1 MCSVMRIFF
10 CCGALAAGEFA
21 ASYVPGF
28 ADAWPVL
35 AIAVIVSALFGYGLA
50 VRGWWFVSV
59 FLLGCMLFLLASS
72 AEERRYREQPWLRG
86 RERRVRPAC
95 DEGGVAGS
103 VRRDLSRRLALGLER
118 ERETVALSR
127 AILLGER
134 SRLPRRTKQLF
145 VDSGTMHVFAISGL
159 HVMAVADVLT
169 CLLRLLWLP
178 RPVAGWLAIP
188 LLWGYVRLIGWPP
201 SAVRAAIMATFAGLS
216 SAFWR
221 RPDGPRAWALTFLL
235 VHLLRPQLIVNV
247 GNALSFAVM
256 LAIVWAGEVCRSWP
270 KGRRTLVTTGVAWA
284 VGVPIS
290 AAVFGRVTPGG
301 LLANLVL
308 IATAKAAVYAGAS
321 ALAVSYASE
330 TLARHLNNLCA
341 LAIRA
346 MVTIAEAVSRLPG
359 ANFETG
365 RWTLLPCAA
374 WYAAFAAILFA
385 LSRVA
390 RRRRVL

>member
-1 MCSVMRIFF
+1 MRIFL
-10 CCGALAAGEFA
+10 CCGALAAGEFL
-21 ASYVPGF
+21 ASFSPGY
-28 ADAWPVL
+28 ADAWPVV
-35 AIAVIVSALFGYGLA
+35 AISAVLSALFGYGLA

-59 FLLGCMLFLLASS
+59 FLLGGMLYLLASS
-72 AEERRYREQPWLRG
+72 AEEQRFREQPWLRG
-86 RERRVRPAC
+86 RERRTRPAC
-95 DEGGVAGS
+95 EQTGVAAS
-103 VRRDLSRRLALGLER
+103 VRRDLSRRIALGLER

-134 SRLPRRTKQLF
+134 SRLPWRTKRLF
-145 VDSGTMHVFAISGL
+145 VESGTMHVFAISGL

-178 RPVAGWLAIP
+178 RPLAGWLAIP
-188 LLWGYVRLIGWPP
+188 LLWGYVLLIGFSP
-201 SAVRAAIMATFAGLS
+201 SAVRAAVMATFAGLS

-221 RPDGPRAWALTFLL
+221 RPDGPRSWALTFLL

-247 GNALSFAVM
+247 GSALSFAVM
-256 LAIVWAGEVCRSWP
+256 LAIVWAGEIGRNWSR
-270 KGRRTLVTTGVAWA
+270 GRRALVTTIAAWA

-321 ALAVSYASE
+321 GLAVSYVSE

-346 MVTIAEAVSRLPG
+346 MVAVAEAVARLPG
-359 ANFETG
+359 ANVETG
-365 RWTLLPCAA
+365 KWTLASCAA
-374 WYAAFAAILFA
+374 WYAVLAVVLTAV
-385 LSRVA
+385 SRTV
-390 RRRRVL
+390 RRHRVL